1 MLLRGMDHVRIARLQ
16 MLIERGGWAII
27 GVLVFL
33 FLAWRF
39 LGNRIK
45 QRIRQD
51 RHGAGER
58 VQSCNEVSLRAAR
71 EVQKVPNRDEEN
83 NHAPSPRCAST
94 SNSTRRMPNASIR
107 RVSLRGEVHVP
118 DSGMSQQLLSV

>member
-1 MLLRGMDHVRIARLQ
+1 
-16 MLIERGGWAII
+16 
-27 GVLVFL
+27 
-33 FLAWRF
+33 
-39 LGNRIK
+39 
-45 QRIRQD
+45 
-51 RHGAGER
+51 HGAGER

-118 DSGMSQQLLSV
+118 DSGMSQQLLSVPPQQLLVPGPGRVCADDGQAGKVCCQRVEIDGTCMVEFDAHSAGSSCS